1 MSLEE
6 SGSTESE
13 QSQQEAPEAAAALVP
28 FGWGAWRQGWPYWPQ
43 VLVFIGILIVAGLWY
58 WWSESGDWVVRVNG
72 APVSRAEW
80 QQETSRAEVSMS
92 RLYGIDPKAPGNE
105 KIDQQISGEVL
116 QQMVDEVLLR
126 QAAARAGISAT
137 PEEVETRVL
146 MDMMNTG
153 GQDQLEQALSSQG
166 YTMNQYRQLVAEMI
180 TVSKLGDY
188 VTRNVTV
195 TEDEVRAAYES
206 EKSQLQ
212 NLSFAD
218 VHDQLQQQV
227 LTRKKNDVF
236 GAYLDGLQQSSFIE
250 LRVQPGPALK

>member
-1 MSLEE
+1 
-6 SGSTESE
+6 
-13 QSQQEAPEAAAALVP
+13 
-28 FGWGAWRQGWPYWPQ
+28 
-43 VLVFIGILIVAGLWY
+43 
-58 WWSESGDWVVRVNG
+58 VVRVNG

-80 QQETSRAEVSMS
+80 QQETNRSEVSMAK
-92 RLYGIDPKAPGNE
+92 LYGLDPKAPGNE
-105 KIDQQISGEVL
+105 KIDQEISVGVL
-116 QQMVDEVLLR
+116 KQMVDEVLLR

-137 PEEVETRVL
+137 PEEVETQVL

-153 GQDQLEQALSSQG
+153 GQDQLEQALAAQG
-166 YTMNQYRQLVAEMI
+166 YTMKQYRQLVTEMI
-180 TVSKLGDY
+180 TISKLGDY

-195 TEDEVRAAYES
+195 SEDEVRAAYDS

-236 GAYLDGLQQSSFIE
+236 SAYLDGLRQNSFIE
-250 LRVQPGPALK
+250 HRVQSGPALK